1 MTEEEF
7 RIKEEVSQDPLSE
20 IMVKLTGCK
29 KIKVIE
35 ASDDYKRVA
44 TASCAYNLL
53 DFVRDPVKK
62 LSRMSFDRMGE
73 QQCDQ
78 MDLSIMKIQRE
89 VATID
94 RILLDYIIQL
104 DKTHSA
110 RRSPNDLH
118 GHSLRGGVILHL
130 PDYR

>member
-20 IMVKLTGCK
+20 IMVKIMGCK

-73 QQCDQ
+73 EQCDQ

-89 VATID
+89 VDTID

-104 DKTHSA
+104 DKDMFGKEESE
-110 RRSPNDLH
+110 
-118 GHSLRGGVILHL
+118 
-130 PDYR
+130 